1 MNTNTLS
8 THFVDKKVSG
18 GTKVMLQINLF
29 LITLNVVG
37 MKNIGGF
44 AVSKM
49 VLEDNAFVSSI

>member
-1 MNTNTLS
+1 
-8 THFVDKKVSG
+8 
-18 GTKVMLQINLF
+18 MLQINLF

-49 VLEDNAFVSSI
+49 VLEDNAFVSSSKANICYYSRLYK